1 MLVSNLISKN
11 IIVEDYNVDNITHIP
26 EKVNSSS
33 VYICLQEKEN
43 GIKQIKNALKNGA
56 KLIVSTFY
64 KNDKINTLIV
74 DDIRC
79 FYAKISSILYDL
91 KSVKSKIIGVV
102 GTNGKTSTVKML
114 ECLLKNEGKKVGC
127 ITTRKAYYL
136 DKEILTDMTT
146 PDPPLLYKTI
156 NDMSNASIEYIIMEV
171 SAHAIYYK
179 KCMPIYFEYLI
190 FTNLSQDHLDFFKSY
205 EKYKTVKKSILNKEN
220 AKNIVINTDDS
231 LGVEVLQNN
240 NCITYGLTNPADI
253 FAINIKEDKK
263 FTSFILN
270 AYDEIKMVNL
280 KAVGIFN
287 VYNYLSCI
295 GVCLNEGLKL
305 NNLVNSAKE
314 MQIISGRIEYL
325 GNYKGDIYLDYA
337 HTPDG
342 LKRVLITL
350 KKICKGKL
358 ICLFGCGG
366 NRDSGKRELMGK
378 ISGEYADFSI
388 VTSDNPRYEDP
399 YEIIKNIENGIKK
412 ITKNYITIQDRS
424 LAIKYAM
431 DSLNKGDVLVVAG
444 KGDENYL
451 DIMGEKYF
459 YSDRELIKSI
469 LEK

>member
-11 IIVEDYNVDNITHIP
+11 IIVKDYNVDNITHIP

-33 VYICLQEKEN
+33 IYICLQEKGSGE
-43 GIKQIKNALKNGA
+43 KQIKKALKKGA
-56 KLIVSTFY
+56 KLIISTFY

-74 DDIRC
+74 EDIRC
-79 FYAKISSILYDL
+79 FYAKISSVLYDL

-114 ECLLKNEGKKVGC
+114 ECLLKKEGKKVGC
-127 ITTRKAYYL
+127 ITTHKAYYL
-136 DKEILTDMTT
+136 EKEILTDMTT
-146 PDPPLLYKTI
+146 PDPPLLYKII
-156 NDMSNASIEYIIMEV
+156 NEMSNADIEYIIMEV

-179 KCMPIYFEYLI
+179 KCMPIYFEYLV
-190 FTNLSQDHLDFFKSY
+190 FTNISQDHLDFFKSY
-205 EKYKTVKKSILNKEN
+205 EKYKIVKKSILNKEN

-231 LGVEVLQNN
+231 LGIDVLQNN

-263 FTSFILN
+263 YTSFILN

-280 KAVGIFN
+280 KALGIFN

-295 GVCLNEGLKL
+295 GVCLNEGFKL
-305 NNLVNSAKE
+305 DNLVNSAKE
-314 MQIISGRIEYL
+314 MQTISGRLEYL
-325 GNYKGDIYLDYA
+325 GNNKGDIYLDYA

-342 LKRVLITL
+342 LKRVLTIL
-350 KKICKGKL
+350 KKICKGQL

-366 NRDSGKRELMGK
+366 NRDIGKRELMGK
-378 ISGEYADFSI
+378 ISGECADFSI
-388 VTSDNPRYEDP
+388 ITSDNPRYEDP
-399 YEIIKNIENGIKK
+399 YEIIKSIESGIKK
-412 ITKNYITIQDRS
+412 ISKNYITIQDRS

-431 DSLNKGDVLVVAG
+431 DSLKKGDILVVAG

-451 DIMGEKYF
+451 DIMGEKHF
-459 YSDRELIKSI
+459 YSDRELINSI
-469 LEK
+469 IDK